1 MLSYE
6 ITKSLSFFS
15 FCDRD
20 DFVPANVYAVRVW
33 ASFVIVVYNHDSNGR
48 TWKRDKYNIYRYSTH
63 QQRKKIQSKIRRNV
77 IRLVN
82 NQSSSQFYFGLFTF
96 FFVFLTHSNGFCLPD
111 AFVVFAEL
119 YTCTVPLHACY
130 FWFCSFALSLCLYT
144 RNISL
149 SILLFCFYSILMP
162 MVLELAVAANKYY
175 ICTCTLKQTHTIYD
189 DV

>member
-48 TWKRDKYNIYRYSTH
+48 TWKRDKYNIYIYSTH

-96 FFVFLTHSNGFCLPD
+96 FLFFSLTAMVSAFLMLLTFLLNCILVQFHFMLATSGF
-111 AFVVFAEL
+111 
-119 YTCTVPLHACY
+119 VPLRFRFVY
-130 FWFCSFALSLCLYT
+130 TLVIFPSPFCFFV
-144 RNISL
+144 
-149 SILLFCFYSILMP
+149 SILFWCRW
-162 MVLELAVAANKYY
+162 
-175 ICTCTLKQTHTIYD
+175 C
-189 DV
+189 